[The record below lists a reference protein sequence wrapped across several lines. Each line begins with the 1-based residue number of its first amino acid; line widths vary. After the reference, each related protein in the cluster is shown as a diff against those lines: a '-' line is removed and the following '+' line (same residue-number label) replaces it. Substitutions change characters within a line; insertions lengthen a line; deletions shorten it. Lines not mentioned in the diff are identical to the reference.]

1 MRCQSC
7 DYELWHCTGRTCPEC
22 GDTFSLKDYFFE
34 KDTVLFH
41 CPHCDHGYKG
51 GIPPSCLPADSIQC
65 KECGGT
71 IGLETYVVRP
81 IDGCSDSSYGTLL
94 PNRLR
99 HGNWFTRYVQT
110 LWLVMTKPQIAIS
123 RVSVQEPLIFAWKF
137 YLTTLCFTLVVGLLP
152 IIAFIGFISFMA
164 ANSPFRLYGILTV
177 LGMQVVFGI
186 VFTLLYI
193 LGWSLL
199 THLLLQLTGGSA
211 FTFRRTMQAT
221 LYGGGATI
229 IGIVPCFG
237 GLVGSV
243 WWIVSSINMLVR
255 GQRVSGGKAS
265 FACLTGP
272 LLVMLCICGG
282 YIMLVASVLTPAM
295 ASARAVAQQAQ
306 QQRAAQL
313 AQDDASIDDPEE
325 LSSDQQ
331 SPE

>member
-22 GDTFSLKDYFFE
+22 GADFSLRDYFFE

-41 CPHCDHGYKG
+41 CPHCDHGIKG
-51 GIPPSCLPADSIQC
+51 EAVYGRPRADIEQCESCGRSV
-65 KECGGT
+65 
-71 IGLETYVVRP
+71 GLELYIVRP
-81 IDGCSDSSYGTLL
+81 IDGCSDSSYGTML
-94 PNRLR
+94 PNRLK
-99 HGNWFTRYVQT
+99 HGNWFTRYFQT
-110 LWLVMTKPQIAIS
+110 VWLVMTKPQIAIS

-137 YLTTLCFTLVVGLLP
+137 YLTTLCFTLILSLAP
-152 IIAFIGFISFMA
+152 IIILFAFLTLRAGNSQMNLSLIFM
-164 ANSPFRLYGILTV
+164 V
-177 LGMQVVFGI
+177 VGMQVVFGFG
-186 VFTLLYI
+186 FTILY
-193 LGWSLL
+193 LMGWSLL

-211 FTFRRTMQAT
+211 FTLRRTMQAT

-229 IGIVPCFG
+229 VSVVPCFG

-272 LLVMLCICGG
+272 VLVVLCICGG

-306 QQRAAQL
+306 QRAAQL
-313 AQDDASIDDPEE
+313 AQDEALIDDSEE